1 MKGVETSGAGSG
13 AGIGSDDR
21 IGRYR
26 LLQVLGEGGMGVV
39 HLAED
44 PEGRRVAIKVLRP
57 QVAADQT
64 AVRRLAR
71 EVDTMRRVQSPY
83 VAEIVDADV
92 TAARPYVVTRFV
104 PGRTLEEVV
113 LESGRLSGGA
123 LQRLAAGLAQALAAI
138 HGAGVIHRDLKPGN
152 VMLQGGR
159 GEGEPV
165 LIDFGIAQGLDASR
179 LTATGMVI
187 GTPGYLAPEIIEGEE
202 AGPPADIH
210 AWAGTLAFAATG
222 RPPFGSGTFESIFF
236 KIMQGTPDLSG
247 VPAPML
253 PLIKA
258 AMARHP
264 AERPTAVNL
273 VQLARRIDLNATI
286 TDQTRVD
293 RSLAE
298 LGMPAPPPRS
308 PTSGETA
315 APKASAHPTGPAT
328 DETMVDTATARLPE
342 VAAALGA
349 EAAGAKGAAAG
360 HGTVAGQGAAGVKGR
375 NEQLQPRDFVGML
388 PPAAPPAPP
397 PRTEPKRGPRPYVPP
412 PPSQRSAYPASA
424 PPGYQPYAQQ
434 GQHPGGPGQPP
445 GQYGQPPGAGGYP
458 PPYGQQPPAG
468 ARPGE
473 QEAKEQRRKPY
484 GWYRLCS
491 LATLAMVL
499 GLAAMA
505 PVMTLVIALGAAAV
519 LRASDR
525 AAQSMESKRTRRGP
539 GSGDVLGAVVKTPFA
554 LPGALL
560 KTALWGGVHLF
571 AGAALVIVLMV
582 GNPTMTVAK
591 ALSYGAMAVLALH
604 FLGPGSVGPR
614 RQMARVWSTLLP
626 RAEPAVLITLCL
638 GVFAAILFSMS
649 VKATPDLQPLRFTD
663 SGKTLDDLRNGVEGS
678 IPSLPFG

>member
-13 AGIGSDDR
+13 PEIGSNDR

-26 LLQVLGEGGMGVV
+26 LLQILGEGGMGVV

-71 EVDTMRRVQSPY
+71 EVDTMRRVHSPY
-83 VAEIVDADV
+83 VAEIIDADV
-92 TAARPYVVTRFV
+92 TATRPYVVTRFV
-104 PGRTLEEVV
+104 PGRTLEEIV
-113 LESGRLSGGA
+113 LDSGPLAGRA

-152 VMLQGGR
+152 VMLQSAR
-159 GEGEPV
+159 GEGDPV

-236 KIMQGTPDLSG
+236 KIMQGTPDLAG

-253 PLIKA
+253 PLIRA

-293 RSLAE
+293 RP
-298 LGMPAPPPRS
+298 LGEFGLPAPPPRS
-308 PTSGETA
+308 STSGETA
-315 APKASAHPTGPAT
+315 APKPSAGPAT
-328 DETMVDTATARLPE
+328 DETLVDTATARLPE
-342 VAAALGA
+342 VAAGLAAEAVAAKGA
-349 EAAGAKGAAAG
+349 EAGAAA
-360 HGTVAGQGAAGVKGR
+360 VKGR
-375 NEQLQPRDFVGML
+375 DERVQQPRDFVGML
-388 PPAAPPAPP
+388 PPAVPPAP
-397 PRTEPKRGPRPYVPP
+397 PRTEPRRGPRPYVPP
-412 PPSQRSAYPASA
+412 PPSQHAGYSASA
-424 PPGYQPYAQQ
+424 PPGYQPYTQP
-434 GQHPGGPGQPP
+434 GQHPAAGAAP
-445 GQYGQPPGAGGYP
+445 GQYGQHPGAGGYP

-473 QEAKEQRRKPY
+473 PEAAKEQRRKPY

-499 GLAAMA
+499 GMAAMA

-519 LRASDR
+519 LRAADR

-539 GSGDVLGAVVKTPFA
+539 GSGDVIGAVVKTPFA
-554 LPGALL
+554 LPGAVL
-560 KTALWGGVHLF
+560 KTALWGGLHLF
-571 AGAALVIVLMV
+571 AGAAVVVVLMV
-582 GNPTMTVAK
+582 ANPTMTIAK
-591 ALSYGAMAVLALH
+591 AVSYGAMVVLVLH

-626 RAEPAVLITLCL
+626 RSEPAVLVTLCL
-638 GVFAAILFSMS
+638 GVFAALLFSTAVQS
-649 VKATPDLQPLRFTD
+649 TPDLQPVRFAD
-663 SGKTLDDLRNGVEGS
+663 SGKTLNDLRNGVQTQM
-678 IPSLPFG
+678 PSLPFG